1 MKSFSDTQP
10 DVYQVI
16 GDALH
21 IHWNIEQVPAPSM
34 GERRTQWSA
43 NEAVVS
49 VAANRAQIIEAVI
62 GSVLSTGAEIAL
74 INNQSV
80 DPVAYAAYQEFR
92 AQAKQLADGWLNLA
106 ETSRTS

>member
-21 IHWNIEQVPAPSM
+21 IHWNIEEVSAPSM
-34 GERRTQWSA
+34 GEPRTQWSA

-49 VAANRAQIIEAVI
+49 VAANRSQIIEAII
-62 GSVLSTGAEIAL
+62 GSVFSTGAELAI
-74 INNQSV
+74 INNQSA
-80 DPVAYAAYQEFR
+80 DPAVYASYQSFR
-92 AQAKQLADGWLNLA
+92 AQAKQLADDWLN
-106 ETSRTS
+106 R